1 MYTYTIEESTKTW
14 GNSNTCFLLAITN
27 TATGETR
34 SCDDFT
40 YFDYEADNEELEYL
54 FNNM

>member
-1 MYTYTIEESTKTW
+1 MYTYTLEESTKTW
-14 GNSNTCFLLAITN
+14 GDSNTCFLLAITN

-40 YFDYEADNEELEYL
+40 YFDYEADNKELEYL